1 MLNCVAWCAGFA
13 FASGLATSTS
23 IVHMLNAGDHIVSM
37 DDLYGGTNRYLR
49 KVAERMNIHTTFVD
63 ATDPENVASAIRE
76 NTKVCR
82 F

>member
-1 MLNCVAWCAGFA
+1 
-13 FASGLATSTS
+13 
-23 IVHMLNAGDHIVSM
+23 MLNAGDHIVSM